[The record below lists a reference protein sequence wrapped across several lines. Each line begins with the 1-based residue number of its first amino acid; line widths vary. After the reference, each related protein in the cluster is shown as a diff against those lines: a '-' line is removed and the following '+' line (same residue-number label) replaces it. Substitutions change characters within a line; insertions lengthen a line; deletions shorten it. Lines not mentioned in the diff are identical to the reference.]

1 MRASKDSFTKTG
13 FILAALG
20 MAIGTGNLWRFPRVV
35 TQSGGGSFVLVWIVF
50 LFTWSIPLLMI
61 EFSIGSKF
69 KKGLIGAFKEGIGS
83 RYAWMGAFVALVST
97 AILFYYSVVTG
108 WCIKY
113 LFTSLFRFNSLTRDP
128 RSLWEGFSSGGQPV
142 FFHALTLILGG
153 SVIIFGIS
161 RGIERINRVLIPTLF
176 VILIAGVLRAVT
188 LPGALKGL
196 EFLFSPNLA
205 GLGDFNVWINALSQA
220 AWSTGAGW
228 GLILTYSIYTS
239 QKDDPIASSATIGF
253 GDYSA
258 GLLAG
263 MLVVPT
269 LFFALKGNEARL
281 FEVLNSG
288 DQGLTFVAV
297 PQLLRGISL
306 GQIFLVLFFLALFF
320 AAFSSLLS
328 MLELPTRILIDTGIS
343 RRKAIV
349 LVISAAFLF
358 GLPSALSMSFFG
370 NQDTTWGYG
379 LLISGALF
387 AFFVLKFGVRR
398 FREQMLESN
407 SRFKVGRVFD
417 IMVKYVIPVEFLVL
431 IGWCLYNS
439 AQNRSLFVIISQWLF
454 FLILF
459 IIFNRYLANKVKR

>member
-1 MRASKDSFTKTG
+1 MITRKDSFSKVG

-35 TQSGGGSFVLVWIVF
+35 TQNGGGTFVLIWIVF
-50 LFTWSIPLLMI
+50 LFTWSIPLLII
-61 EFSIGSKF
+61 EFSIGNKF
-69 KKGLIGAFKEGIGS
+69 KKGLIGAFKEGIGKQHS
-83 RYAWMGAFVALVST
+83 WMGAFVALVST

-108 WCIKY
+108 WCIRY
-113 LFTSLFRFNSLTRDP
+113 FFTSLFRFQALTRSP
-128 RSLWEGFSSGGQPV
+128 GTMWENFSTSGQPV
-142 FFHALTLILGG
+142 FYNALTLILGG

-161 RGIERINRVLIPTLF
+161 RGIERINKILIPALF
-176 VILIAGVLRAVT
+176 LILLVGVLRAIT
-188 LPGALKGL
+188 LPGAIRGL
-196 EFLFSPNLA
+196 EFLFSPDFS

-239 QKDDPIASSATIGF
+239 KKDDPIASSATIGF

-269 LFFALKGNEARL
+269 LFFALKGNEDKL
-281 FEVLNSG
+281 FSVLASG
-288 DQGLTFVAV
+288 DQGLTFIAV
-297 PQLLRGISL
+297 PSLLKGISL
-306 GQIFLVLFFLALFF
+306 GQIFLAMFFLALFF

-343 RRKAIV
+343 RKTAIS
-349 LVISAAFLF
+349 LVISVSFLF
-358 GLPSALSMSFFG
+358 GLPSALSMSFFT

-387 AFFVLKFGVRR
+387 AFFVIKFGVRN
-398 FREQMLESN
+398 FREQLVEAN
-407 SRFKVGRVFD
+407 SRFRVGKVFD
-417 IMVKYVIPVEFLVL
+417 VMVKYIIPMEFLVL

-439 AQNRSLFVIISQWLF
+439 ARNGTLFVIIGQWLF

-459 IIFNRYLANKVKR
+459 IIFNRYLADKVK